1 MGYRRL
7 GRLRKPME
15 RSALQAKRRRHQ
27 LCIEET
33 EEEEALR
40 AVGEV
45 REPFLV
51 SGTLPCLQRHMIG
64 SYLSN
69 FRSSAIPSEG
79 IPDLAKLNFSSF
91 ASHLLPTIL
100 IYFFRAL
107 IITKIFLF
115 SFVFAYCVLLPFRRK
130 AA

>member
-1 MGYRRL
+1 
-7 GRLRKPME
+7 ME

-33 EEEEALR
+33 KEEEEALR

-45 REPFLV
+45 REPFLL
-51 SGTLPCLQRHMIG
+51 SGTLPCLQRHVIG

-79 IPDLAKLNFSSF
+79 TPDLATLNFSSF
-91 ASHLLPTIL
+91 ASHLLATIL
-100 IYFFRAL
+100 VYFFRAL